1 MSEETTQEVQSVST
15 ETAPSSSG
23 TEITNPGTAGT
34 TPTKSPEAANSSV
47 SLPAEG
53 EQVEVPSYTPNYK
66 FKVHDQEKEFDEFL
80 RSSIKDQET
89 EKKARELYEKA
100 YGLDFVKPKYEDLK
114 KKYPELETQYKQLD
128 STVSEILDHRDKG
141 DLDSVFNAMRISE
154 EQVAKWML
162 EKIKKMELP
171 PDQRQVYDQF
181 EETKR
186 QNHLLQKQF
195 QELNGQTQEQAA
207 RARTYELESNLQ
219 RPDVSSF
226 ASAFDA
232 ARKTPGAFKEE
243 VRKCGIYEWKV
254 NNVDI
259 TAADAI
265 QRVMSGYQGMIVP
278 GATGTTTEPVAK
290 EPLPVI
296 PRLQGKAVSATSKQV
311 RSIADL
317 KKKAA
322 ELAG

>member
-1 MSEETTQEVQSVST
+1 MPEETQSSEVQST
-15 ETAPSSSG
+15 GTSSG
-23 TEITNPGTAGT
+23 TEIGNASGTQAPESSEA
-34 TPTKSPEAANSSV
+34 TPKEVLSPQKEVVGS
-47 SLPAEG
+47 G
-53 EQVEVPSYTPNYK
+53 EVEKPEYTPNYK
-66 FKVHDQEKEFDEFL
+66 FKVHDKEQEFDEFI
-80 RSSIKDQET
+80 RSGIKDVDT

-128 STVSEILDHRDKG
+128 TTVNEILDYRDKG
-141 DLDSVFNAMRISE
+141 DLDSVFNAMRIPE

-162 EKIKKMELP
+162 AKIQKMELP
-171 PDQRQVYDQF
+171 PEQRAVYDQF

-186 QNHLLQKQF
+186 QNQLLQKQF
-195 QELNGQTQEQAA
+195 QELNGQTQTQAVQ
-207 RARTYELESNLQ
+207 ARTFELESNLQ

-226 ASAFDA
+226 AAAFDA
-232 ARKTPGAFKEE
+232 MRKTPGAFKEE
-243 VRKCGIYEWKV
+243 VRKCGLYEWKI
-254 NNVDI
+254 NNTDI

-278 GATGTTTEPVAK
+278 GATGTSTEPVGR
-290 EPLPVI
+290 ESLPVI

-322 ELAG
+322 EMAG